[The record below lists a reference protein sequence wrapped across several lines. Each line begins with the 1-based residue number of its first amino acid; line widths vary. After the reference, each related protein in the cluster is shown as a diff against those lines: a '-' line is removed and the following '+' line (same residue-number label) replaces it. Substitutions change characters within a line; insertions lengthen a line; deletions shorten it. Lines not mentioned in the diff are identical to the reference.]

1 VAADPRDQVA
11 LILPGVRPLEIWDTP
26 VAGRTL
32 FAAQGDPDFPTI
44 LASVAARVC
53 ASDPARPS
61 QVYLT
66 GGAARRAGL
75 FQALRAAGL
84 DVLVAADP
92 VHAAALAGAR
102 LVPGC
107 LCVDVGQTA
116 IKVAHRGRC
125 ESIARA
131 LNRAPLRDR
140 VTAAERIEARAS
152 TLAFFAEIF
161 ASLMHRLAR
170 PPCADVLLA
179 LPCAI
184 AEDGT
189 LGECTYCWD
198 TPQLLRAFAGAR
210 VHLVNDAALA
220 TVAAASDP
228 RLVPAPTLVL
238 TLGYGVG
245 AAYLDP
251 LALAASI
258 P

>member
-1 VAADPRDQVA
+1 M
-11 LILPGVRPLEIWDTP
+11 ILPGVRPLEIWDAP

-32 FAAQGDPDFPTI
+32 FAVQGEPDFPAL
-44 LASVAARVC
+44 LARVAARVC

-66 GGAARRAGL
+66 GGAADRPGL
-75 FQALRAAGL
+75 CQALRSAGL

-92 VHAAALAGAR
+92 AHAAAHAGSL

-107 LCVDVGQTA
+107 LCIDVGQTA
-116 IKVAHRGRC
+116 IKAAFRGRR
-125 ESIARA
+125 ESIPRA
-131 LNRAPLRDR
+131 QSRAPLRDR
-140 VTAAERIEARAS
+140 VAAAERIEARDS
-152 TLAFFAEIF
+152 TIEFCGEVF
-161 ASLMHRLAR
+161 ASLARRLAR
-170 PPCADVLLA
+170 PRCADVLLA

-184 AEDGT
+184 GEDGT
-189 LGECTYCWD
+189 LGECTYLWD
-198 TPQLLRAFAGAR
+198 TFDRRLPPEFLSAFAGAR

-228 RLVPAPTLVL
+228 RLVQAPTLVL

-245 AAYLDP
+245 AAHLDP